1 MEKILVELLQETKSK
16 GNGNW
21 ALKSLRNSFG
31 FDFCKPIKAVKFKD
45 SFTPTSLK
53 NLYGIDCKE
62 MIVAVIFKRGAWFET
77 AEYTDGVVNLIEGSI
92 YPLSTICT
100 KSDFN
105 EWRKDG
111 LFETYVIAQKRVF
124 KLPRFRYR
132 WQGVNSLE
140 VGERYKP
147 YNPDNFR
154 SGVLKID
161 SAYIYEKHIDYDF
174 DYEKFDKSGYP
185 VYVKR
190 EELRKKVIAIREER
204 QRDSYKAMTNT
215 KDMIN
220 KAKQAIELKKIELS
234 KRLLDCKTAHDVNI
248 FGASLTRFSGLYG
261 CYCDIED
268 IEEKDNEKRF
278 KSPEAFNKAIA
289 NIYDTLARI

>member
-1 MEKILVELLQETKSK
+1 MEKILVELLQETKARGK
-16 GNGNW
+16 G
-21 ALKSLRNSFG
+21 ALQGLRNSFG
-31 FDFCKPIKAVKFKD
+31 FDFCKPIKAVKFKE

-53 NLYGIDCKE
+53 NIYGIDCKE
-62 MIVAVIFKRGAWFET
+62 MIVAVIFKRGSWFET

-92 YPLSTICT
+92 YPLSTIYT

-111 LFETYVIAQKRVF
+111 LFTTYVVAQKKVF

-132 WQGVNSLE
+132 RQGVTALE

-154 SGVLKID
+154 SGVVKFD
-161 SAYIYEKHIDYDF
+161 SAPIYEKHIDVDF
-174 DYEKFDKSGYP
+174 NYENFDKSGYP

-190 EELRKKVIAIREER
+190 SKMEAKVREIKEER
-204 QRDSYKAMTNT
+204 QRDAYKEMTNT

-220 KAKQAIELKKIELS
+220 RAKKAIEVKKIELS
-234 KRLLDCKTAHDVNI
+234 KRLLDCNTAHDISI
-248 FGASLTRFSGLYG
+248 FGSNLTRFSGLYG
-261 CYCDIED
+261 CYCDIEN
-268 IEEKDNEKRF
+268 IEERDNEKEF
-278 KSPEAFNKAIA
+278 KSPEAFNNAIA
-289 NIYDTLARI
+289 RIYDTLARI